1 MPLQYIFILGTIAV
15 FGLFAFGMSVSIKK
29 HNKKM
34 AGMKKKKGFR

>member
-1 MPLQYIFILGTIAV
+1 MPLQYIFVLGTIVV
-15 FGLFAFGMSVSIKK
+15 FGAFALAMSFSIKK